1 MAVYD
6 VDDNGEQV
14 NLAGKVEVKD
24 RERELKG
31 LLIALSALGSY
42 LLHV

>member
-1 MAVYD
+1 VAVYD
-6 VDDNGEQV
+6 VDDNGEQE

-31 LLIALSALGSY
+31 LLMARFQR
-42 LLHV
+42 